1 MPEFTFLVPIFTK
14 VYKDTHVWSR
24 LLNIGQVL
32 CVQYVGVGV
41 CLFVFFL
48 IDREEVEVNKSVK
61 KRLKTIFRHL
71 EQTSL
76 ASNGLIILPKRELF
90 RGPRRVIPSGHWDWH
105 ILQEKSARKNL
116 AILQPYWPHAWW
128 ITHIFNFPL
137 LETPY
142 PGTKISHSFG
152 QALSELG
159 FLALNSPRRT
169 SVLI

>member
-1 MPEFTFLVPIFTK
+1 MAQYWP
-14 VYKDTHVWSR
+14 SS
-24 LLNIGQVL
+24 L
-32 CVQYVGVGV
+32 CVICGCG
-41 CLFVFFL
+41 CLFVCFL

-61 KRLKTIFRHL
+61 GRGEERLKTIFRHL